1 MNVCVSC
8 LYIYC
13 FVYVCSFVHESVM
26 DVCVCVCVYV
36 YISLTVCLS
45 DCLFVFVSEYECVW
59 TCVRVCVFASMR
71 VCLFVFSPVS
81 IHFLFSNVMSSM
93 ASSRGFKSQFVV

>member
-1 MNVCVSC
+1 MC
-8 LYIYC
+8 L
-13 FVYVCSFVHESVM
+13 
-26 DVCVCVCVYV
+26 
-36 YISLTVCLS
+36 SLSMTVNMCLS